1 MTFRCISATLFGF
14 EARARR
20 AWHLDLAVRKHHGGG
35 RIGNRISWCLSLH
48 SIGSDRGLLQRRG
61 LFDIAL
67 NEHLRRDFWKLF
79 PKGRI
84 SRYAWSIR
92 VRVWFRYCTVVT
104 MTVERGTYRC
114 GHSGSQRVRNYVIS
128 VVTFGMQPLVG
139 QRLRLRMVRYKSYF
153 LHPDCLGN
161 L

>member
-1 MTFRCISATLFGF
+1 MVEVELEIGFHDAFHFTAQALTVGFFKDVVCSTSLLMNTFAATF
-14 EARARR
+14 E
-20 AWHLDLAVRKHHGGG
+20 
-35 RIGNRISWCLSLH
+35 NS
-48 SIGSDRGLLQRRG
+48 
-61 LFDIAL
+61 
-67 NEHLRRDFWKLF
+67 F

-84 SRYAWSIR
+84 SRYAWSIL